1 MSPTLQ
7 RVHQDPDQA
16 GDGATFTKIPAQ
28 VPGDD
33 APTGSEEGL
42 NVLYECS
49 LHKYTYTTTTTK
61 ISLGLKYSLFS
72 SHFGFFCHMLL
83 WSWIAN
89 IFKQSL
95 EKIVIFSFLLH
106 WWRSNVFS

>member
-42 NVLYECS
+42 NVLYDCS
-49 LHKYTYTTTTTK
+49 LHKYTPP
-61 ISLGLKYSLFS
+61 SQLKSHWDSSTPSFRPVLASFAPHVVVLDRRYLSADS
-72 SHFGFFCHMLL
+72 GKNCDSHFFLTPLL
-83 WSWIAN
+83 
-89 IFKQSL
+89 
-95 EKIVIFSFLLH
+95 EV
-106 WWRSNVFS
+106 

>member
-42 NVLYECS
+42 NVLYDCS
-49 LHKYTYTTTTTK
+49 LLKYTYTTITTQ
-61 ISLGLKYSLFS
+61 ISLGLEYTLLS
-72 SHFGFFCHMLL
+72 SHFGFFCHML
-83 WSWIAN
+83 WSWFAD
-89 IFKQSL
+89 
-95 EKIVIFSFLLH
+95 
-106 WWRSNVFS
+106 VF